1 MLLLKDQKSA
11 DRVRRQLT
19 DQGGPLTY
27 FNDGGGGI
35 RQRFIFYTQKIPNF
49 RVCLPKK
56 ITTLF
61 SIPKKNPLIL
71 FSQPKKIPLFFFAT
85 QKNPGVFHRPKKITF
100 GQNFR
105 PQKITRTPPPP
116 SLKYVSG
123 VPGLMDLSRKINHEV
138 QPVLEFRKV
147 VRTIQSFG
155 SGALR
160 RSLYLVY
167 LVYFWGFCPFQF
179 FIVPLQKKILASLLV
194 ESLNQSLLAGN

>member
-19 DQGGPLTY
+19 DLGGPLTY
-27 FNDGGGGI
+27 FNDGGV
-35 RQRFIFYTQKIPNF
+35 RQRFIFYNQKNHSF
-49 RVCLPKK
+49 RICLPKK

-61 SIPKKNPLIL
+61 SIPQKNPLIL
-71 FSQPKKIPLFFFAT
+71 FSQPQKIPLYFFAT
-85 QKNPGVFHRPKKITF
+85 QNDPGVFHRPKKIT
-100 GQNFR
+100 
-105 PQKITRTPPPP
+105 RTPPPPP

-123 VPGLMDLSRKINHEV
+123 APGLMDLSRKINHEV

-147 VRTIQSFG
+147 VRTIQSCG

-160 RSLYLVY
+160 RSLYLVYLVY